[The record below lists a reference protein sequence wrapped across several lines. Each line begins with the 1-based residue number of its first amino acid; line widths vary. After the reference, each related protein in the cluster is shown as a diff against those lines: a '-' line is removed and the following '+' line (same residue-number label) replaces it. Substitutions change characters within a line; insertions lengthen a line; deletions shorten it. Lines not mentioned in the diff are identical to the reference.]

1 MAPSLPAHQE
11 NSDGDII
18 SRIYLI
24 RHGDRF
30 DYANP
35 GWMDTARESGCL
47 VTGELKI
54 FCVRMFIHSLLPL
67 RLIINCVSYVHLQH
81 ICVQIPRSQS

>member
-1 MAPSLPAHQE
+1 MAPSLPAHQD
-11 NSDGDII
+11 NADGDVI

-35 GWMDTARESGCL
+35 GWLGTAKESGCL

-54 FCVRMFIHSLLPL
+54 FCLHACSYTFITSSSPHNKL
-67 RLIINCVSYVHLQH
+67 RVVCTSIT
-81 ICVQIPRSQS
+81 

>member
-1 MAPSLPAHQE
+1 MAPSLPAHQD
-11 NSDGDII
+11 NADGDII

-35 GWMDTARESGCL
+35 GWMVSARETGCL

-54 FCVRMFIHSLLPL
+54 FCVHVFILS
-67 RLIINCVSYVHLQH
+67 
-81 ICVQIPRSQS
+81 